1 MNIKEITGRS
11 LSTSN
16 RMLAQEAHQRG
27 ITFEILPRKRFKMS
41 YGKKSYIIRGGKIST
56 AYNTRLA
63 TKLTKYKNATGNL
76 LRGMG
81 YSAPENAIFSKNQ
94 ADRAWKWAEDI
105 LPVVLKP
112 NDGIMGKLVFVKIDT
127 YDEFKSCFEKIAEV
141 RDEILIE
148 KFVEGIEYRF
158 TFVKNEIVAIAKRV
172 PANVI
177 GDGLHNIEELIA
189 AKNEQRAQRKNPLHK
204 KLDTGEES
212 ERVLKKQNFSF
223 KDIPKKDEVVYLR
236 NNSNVSTGGDA
247 VDVTDD
253 ISPELKET
261 VRKAILAIPGLRV
274 CGVDILINEDDY
286 HILEIN
292 SHAMLTMHHFP
303 WEGEEREVVSKVI
316 DGMFPSTLKKE

>member
-1 MNIKEITGRS
+1 MNIKEITGRF

-16 RMLAQEAHQRG
+16 RMLAREAYQRG
-27 ITFEILPRKRFKMS
+27 ITFEILPKKRFKMS
-41 YGKKSYIIRGGKIST
+41 YGKKSYIIRGGRISS

-63 TKLTKYKNATGNL
+63 AKLTKYKNATGNL

-127 YDEFKSCFEKIAEV
+127 YNEFKACFEKIAEV

-148 KFVEGIEYRF
+148 KFIEGEEYRF

-212 ERVLKKQNFSF
+212 ERVLKKQDFSF
-223 KDIPKKDEVVYLR
+223 KDIPKKGEVVYLR

-274 CGVDILINEDDY
+274 CGVDVLINGDDY